1 MMKRKKGQMT
11 LLAIFVT
18 MMTLIV
24 FLAIVPVLKGILGEY
39 WDNFTPVEKVLA
51 GLIIPMI
58 FVGIL
63 SIIILYSKP
72 YYREYV

>member
-1 MMKRKKGQMT
+1 MMKKRKGQMT

-24 FLAIVPVLKGILGEY
+24 FLAIVPVLKGVLGEY

-51 GLIIPMI
+51 GLIIPTI

>member
-1 MMKRKKGQMT
+1 MKRKKGQMT

-24 FLAIVPVLKGILGEY
+24 FLAIVPLLKGILGEY
-39 WDNFTPVEKVLA
+39 WDNFTPIEKVLA

-63 SIIILYSKP
+63 SIIILYSRP